1 MQCKINFLT
10 RVNPKLGTEGID
22 YKILYKFG
30 ENEQFNNTY
39 IVRSDSYYP
48 NGLSISTIIIYKDN
62 NILSKLELENEYFIW
77 DNIKINQDIKYEN
90 GQKGVIVKL
99 FGWSYEDI
107 GEECQFLNKAGY
119 LGVKISPPNEA
130 ILTYDIV
137 EEDELNPWWYFLQ
150 PVSYKLESRLGN
162 KRQLKD
168 MINIC
173 QTNNIRIYSQAII
186 NHMAGN
192 GNDMYEIHK
201 NGDCSRWGAKTGS
214 AGSPYWTTKGRY
226 ENNPYTGNIPVIE
239 FPSVPYFPSDFHCYL
254 SFNNEYD
261 IYQLNYHWINESADL
276 NTWKDY
282 VQQRIAD
289 FMTELLS
296 IGISG
301 ISIVNSRHVSPDDYA
316 SIFEKLKKNLGVLE
330 FPEDF
335 IVILELSY
343 ENIKNIILSD
353 DGEYSF
359 GEPFTQKLKNKGL
372 TDNDINKIKL
382 GNEEPDSLP
391 IYENSWKISQSRHV
405 MSFENYNIQKV
416 DFFNDFSYIITKDID
431 IHRNKTMDMLKR
443 NDIEWKI
450 KIIFSSYSLN
460 ESSGFPDGK
469 SDCSKCN
476 TKECQ
481 RYCTKSVTYS
491 KAYDP
496 LSKGYDAGNN
506 SDNWKNGVY
515 TRIHGDIKIINSMR
529 EWMKLNPLTE
539 EELYKKEEKLDE
551 YNCTENSPFII
562 IETGLCS
569 MECSVTDFFNKICKI
584 KNEDSQIAKDVLI
597 KNIEKEIIDGSINEL
612 LMKVIMEEKNDLIVK
627 TNNVL
632 YQITS
637 SYNQNNKKYSD
648 ISSIELGDCEEILK
662 EKYNISNNDTLII
675 LKVEYSQEGLL
686 FPIIEY
692 ELFHPITKEKLNL
705 DYCSDTKIN
714 LLIPVS
720 IDEENLDK
728 YNTSSD
734 YYNNKCS
741 PSTTQ
746 NSTDITLK
754 DRAIEYINNNLSLCE
769 INCEY
774 SGYDSKYKK
783 VKCNC
788 QAKNKFEYIFKH
800 YNFDQDKL
808 MNNFKNIK
816 DTLNLI
822 VFHCYYV
829 LFTKD
834 GFTKNIGNF
843 FILSILIIYFFLRN
857 IFFVKGYDSFKI
869 KIFKIMKL
877 SNLARN
883 MDNINNDKSINNTLN
898 NDINNNE
905 NNDAKNLIE
914 NIKPKRKSKFK
925 INNKRKVNMTEIG
938 EMKDNKNIIII
949 NNDEIGNRPEKGINI
964 YCKKDDNN
972 TCIDENFKNGCIS
985 LKEQANHKNTN

>member
-1 MQCKINFLT
+1 MN
-10 RVNPKLGTEGID
+10 
-22 YKILYKFG
+22 
-30 ENEQFNNTY
+30 
-39 IVRSDSYYP
+39 
-48 NGLSISTIIIYKDN
+48 
-62 NILSKLELENEYFIW
+62 
-77 DNIKINQDIKYEN
+77 
-90 GQKGVIVKL
+90 
-99 FGWSYEDI
+99 
-107 GEECQFLNKAGY
+107 
-119 LGVKISPPNEA
+119 
-130 ILTYDIV
+130 
-137 EEDELNPWWYFLQ
+137 LNP
-150 PVSYKLESRLGN
+150 V
-162 KRQLKD
+162 
-168 MINIC
+168 
-173 QTNNIRIYSQAII
+173 
-186 NHMAGN
+186 
-192 GNDMYEIHK
+192 
-201 NGDCSRWGAKTGS
+201 
-214 AGSPYWTTKGRY
+214 
-226 ENNPYTGNIPVIE
+226 
-239 FPSVPYFPSDFHCYL
+239 
-254 SFNNEYD
+254 
-261 IYQLNYHWINESADL
+261 
-276 NTWKDY
+276 
-282 VQQRIAD
+282 
-289 FMTELLS
+289 
-296 IGISG
+296 
-301 ISIVNSRHVSPDDYA
+301 
-316 SIFEKLKKNLGVLE
+316 
-330 FPEDF
+330 
-335 IVILELSY
+335 
-343 ENIKNIILSD
+343 
-353 DGEYSF
+353 
-359 GEPFTQKLKNKGL
+359 
-372 TDNDINKIKL
+372 
-382 GNEEPDSLP
+382 
-391 IYENSWKISQSRHV
+391 
-405 MSFENYNIQKV
+405 
-416 DFFNDFSYIITKDID
+416 
-431 IHRNKTMDMLKR
+431 
-443 NDIEWKI
+443 
-450 KIIFSSYSLN
+450 
-460 ESSGFPDGK
+460 
-469 SDCSKCN
+469 
-476 TKECQ
+476 
-481 RYCTKSVTYS
+481 
-491 KAYDP
+491 
-496 LSKGYDAGNN
+496 
-506 SDNWKNGVY
+506 
-515 TRIHGDIKIINSMR
+515 
-529 EWMKLNPLTE
+529 TE
-539 EELYKKEEKLDE
+539 EELYKIEEKLDE

-843 FILSILIIYFFLRN
+843 FNLSILIIYFFLRN

-985 LKEQANHKNTN
+985 LKEQANHNIQINLSNNNAPPKKGKIKKKKSVAFRNQLALGNLESKSSNNILVYSKRNINAASSINEINKNNISIDNNNDSLGINNDKSLDNSSVIVF